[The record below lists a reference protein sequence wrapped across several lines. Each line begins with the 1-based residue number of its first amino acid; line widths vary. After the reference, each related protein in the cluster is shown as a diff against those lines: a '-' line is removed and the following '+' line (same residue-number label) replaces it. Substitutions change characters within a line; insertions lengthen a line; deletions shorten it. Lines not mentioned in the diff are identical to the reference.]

1 MLREASFISYEDNY
15 GLKEAC
21 FLELKEYMVQR
32 KMKKLSRRKYG
43 LQLLSSGI
51 NAMRDYAKKRALERA
66 CYKHVVSL
74 RT

>member
-1 MLREASFISYEDNY
+1 
-15 GLKEAC
+15 
-21 FLELKEYMVQR
+21 MVQR

-43 LQLLSSGI
+43 LQLLSAGL
-51 NAMRDYAKKRALERA
+51 NAMRNHAKKMALERA